1 MLTQRGIEANPE
13 KCQTIIDMRSP
24 KNVKEVQR
32 LVGRLTAI
40 SRFLPKLADKTKPMI
55 QLLKKST
62 KFTWDD
68 TCEQNFNTLKQ
79 LLTTPPILT
88 KPDLSLPLV
97 MYIAASTNAI
107 SSALVQERDNTQHPI
122 YFTSR
127 ILQDL
132 ETRYQMVEKVAFA
145 IITAARRLRPYFQS
159 HTIIIRTDHPIQKI
173 LQKPD
178 LAGRLSSWAIEL
190 SEFTIHYEPHGPIRA
205 QCLADF
211 ANDLQEQALCD
222 TWWTMHVDGSSN
234 PLGAGARIVLEG
246 PGNVLIEQSLRFTFK
261 TSNNQAESTR
271 PSSPAST

>member
-1 MLTQRGIEANPE
+1 
-13 KCQTIIDMRSP
+13 
-24 KNVKEVQR
+24 
-32 LVGRLTAI
+32 
-40 SRFLPKLADKTKPMI
+40 
-55 QLLKKST
+55 
-62 KFTWDD
+62 
-68 TCEQNFNTLKQ
+68 
-79 LLTTPPILT
+79 
-88 KPDLSLPLV
+88 

-127 ILQDL
+127 ILQDP
-132 ETRYQMVEKVAFA
+132 ETRYQMVEKVALA
-145 IITAARRLRPYFQS
+145 IITATRRLRPYFQS

-211 ANDLQEQALCD
+211 ANDLQEQAPYD

-234 PLGAGARIVLEG
+234 PLRAGAEIVLEG

-261 TSNNQAESTR
+261 TSNNQAEYEAIIAGLNLAQDVGARKLLCKTDSKLTVGHLNDSTR
-271 PSSPAST
+271 PTKRQYSGRKVVTSHSSSTP

>member
-1 MLTQRGIEANPE
+1 
-13 KCQTIIDMRSP
+13 
-24 KNVKEVQR
+24 
-32 LVGRLTAI
+32 
-40 SRFLPKLADKTKPMI
+40 MI

-79 LLTTPPILT
+79 LLTTPPVLT
-88 KPDLSLPLV
+88 KPDLSLPLIV
-97 MYIAASTNAI
+97 YIAASTNAV
-107 SSALVQERDNTQHPI
+107 SSALVQERDNTQQPI

-127 ILQDL
+127 ILQDP
-132 ETRYQMVEKVAFA
+132 ETRYQMVEKVALA
-145 IITAARRLRPYFQS
+145 IITAARRLQPYFQS

-190 SEFTIHYEPHGPIRA
+190 SEFTIRYEPHGPIRA

-211 ANDLQEQALCD
+211 ANDLQEHAPHD

-234 PLGAGARIVLEG
+234 PLGAGAGIVLAG
-246 PGNVLIEQSLRFTFK
+246 PGNVLIEQSLHFTFK
-261 TSNNQAESTR
+261 TSNNQAEYEAIIVGLNLARDVGTR
-271 PSSPAST
+271 KLLCKTDSKLTVGHLNGDYQIKDPTLAQYYHMVVSLTEHFDTF